1 HERSFEALRAVDR
14 LVARVVRVLRERGAL
29 DRTVIFFLTD
39 NGFSF
44 GEHRWV
50 SKACPYEECVRTPF
64 LVRFPGA
71 TARVDEHLVSTVD
84 LAPTFAQLAGASP
97 TRPLDGRSL
106 VPLLEGRPVPS
117 WRSGVLLEYVGDRHV
132 PAWWAIRTRSFLYVE
147 YATGEREL
155 YDLVG
160 RVGPADPY
168 ELHNRADDPA
178 YASVLVRLA
187 SRLAALRGG

>member
-1 HERSFEALRAVDR
+1 M
-14 LVARVVRVLRERGAL
+14 VRVLRERGAL

-71 TARVDEHLVSTVD
+71 LSHVDDHLVSNVD
-84 LAPTFAQLAGASP
+84 LAPTFADLAGVAP
-97 TRPLDGRSL
+97 GNRVDGRSL
-106 VPLLEGRPVPS
+106 VPLLEGRSPPS
-117 WRSGVLLEYVGDRHV
+117 WRTGVLLEYVGDRHI
-132 PAWWAIRTRSFLYVE
+132 PAWWAIRTANFLYVE

-155 YDLVG
+155 YDLTG
-160 RVGPADPY
+160 RLGPADPY
-168 ELHNRADDPA
+168 ELDNRADDPA
-178 YASVLVRLA
+178 YAPVLARLA
-187 SRLAALRGG
+187 ARLAALRGA